1 MPAKVAVVT
10 GGSRGIGLAIA
21 RALLSRGLDVV
32 ISGTNDRTLAA
43 AAESLRAVAGKG
55 LAPGERSE
63 SRGVHHVTADVRD
76 KDAVAR
82 LMQEAESRFGGLDV
96 LVNNAGV
103 GVYRTVEE
111 MPLDDWRLMFDTNLT
126 GVFQCC
132 QAALPH
138 LRKRG
143 GGWIVNI
150 GSLSATGP
158 FAGGA
163 GYCATKAG
171 LIAFSDALMQEV
183 RHDGIRVSCVM
194 PGSVNTG
201 FGGHAPQ
208 QGDWKL
214 SPDDVALAVA
224 DLLEFPARSLPSR
237 IELRPSQPPRKG

>member
-1 MPAKVAVVT
+1 MGVSAKVAVVT

-21 RALLSRGLDVV
+21 RTLLSRGLHVV
-32 ISGTNDRTLAA
+32 VSGTDEQTLAA
-43 AAESLRAVAGKG
+43 ATDSLRAGAGTDV
-55 LAPGERSE
+55 
-63 SRGVHHVTADVRD
+63 GVHHLTVDVRD
-76 KDAVAR
+76 ADASER
-82 LMQEAESRFGGLDV
+82 LMREAEIRFGGIDV

-103 GVYRTVEE
+103 GVYRSVED
-111 MPLDDWRLMFDTNLT
+111 MSLDAWRLMLDTNLT
-126 GVFQCC
+126 GVFLCC
-132 QAALPH
+132 QAALPR
-138 LRKRG
+138 LRARG
-143 GGWIVNI
+143 GGWIINI

-171 LIAFSDALMQEV
+171 LMAFSDALMQEV

-201 FGGHAPQ
+201 FGGHALQ
-208 QGDWKL
+208 TADWKL

-237 IELRPSQPPRKG
+237 IELRPSQPPRKT

>member
-1 MPAKVAVVT
+1 M
-10 GGSRGIGLAIA
+10 
-21 RALLSRGLDVV
+21 
-32 ISGTNDRTLAA
+32 
-43 AAESLRAVAGKG
+43 
-55 LAPGERSE
+55 
-63 SRGVHHVTADVRD
+63 ADVRD
-76 KDAVAR
+76 RNAVAG
-82 LMQEAESRFGGLDV
+82 LMQEAVNRFGGLDV

-103 GVYRTVEE
+103 GVYRTVED
-111 MPLDDWRLMFDTNLT
+111 MALDDWRLMFDTNLT

-138 LRKRG
+138 LRRRG

-158 FAGGA
+158 FAGGSA
-163 GYCATKAG
+163 YCATKAG
-171 LIAFSDALMQEV
+171 LIAFSDVLMQEV

-201 FGGHAPQ
+201 FGGHALQ

-237 IELRPSQPPRKG
+237 IELRPSQPPKKD